1 LHTAG
6 PVVHAGG
13 AALPQPELSID
24 YDLDSDVNPH
34 EPDVDN
40 VPFPHVAGPRVAGAA
55 SRLVRSY
62 YAAAAAGD
70 GARACAL
77 MSSGLAESVVEAYGS
92 KTETVGSGR
101 ETCAQVSAGIFRHE
115 HERLRRADAALRVVE
130 VRTMQREA
138 SVRIAVRG
146 SRKSQYM
153 LLVSER
159 GAWKVGKVL
168 PSEQRIEVN

>member
-6 PVVHAGG
+6 PGAHAGG

-34 EPDVDN
+34 EPDVDH
-40 VPFPHVAGPRVAGAA
+40 VPLPDVAGPRVAAAA

-62 YAAAAAGD
+62 YAAAASGD

-77 MSSGLAESVVEAYGS
+77 MSSPLAESVVEAYGS
-92 KTETVGSGR
+92 QAETVGAGA
-101 ETCAQVSAGIFRHE
+101 ETCAQVTSDIFRHE
-115 HERLRRADAALRVVE
+115 QERLRQANAALRVVE